1 MTTREL
7 IGLLQQHPP
16 EMRVVVSGYEGGV
29 DDVGGM
35 EEVPI
40 KLDQNT
46 ARWYFGAHEVC
57 GDDEEPDETALS
69 IW

>member
-1 MTTREL
+1 MMTTREL

-29 DDVGGM
+29 DDVSGM

-46 ARWYFGAHEVC
+46 AWYFGAHEVC
-57 GDDEEPDETALS
+57 EDDEEPGETALS